1 MWRFQSTLPVWGA
14 THRGTGLERLHRFQ
28 STLPV
33 WGATVYRGGLRHK
46 PDISI
51 HAPRVGSDS
60 FWPAYSQNFFYFN
73 PRSPCG
79 ERRASIKKLTERRIF
94 QSTLPVWGATTGYSF
109 KSRWVSISIH
119 APRVGSDGSLLP
131 HTQHSPNFNPRSPC
145 GERHYGRVSA
155 YDGEIFQSTLPVWGA
170 TCLEGAGVVYG
181 DAFQSTLP
189 VWGATS
195 TVIHKRNNSVNIS
208 IHAPR
213 VGSDSIVLP
222 VHGVKTISIHAPRV
236 GSDHGLQYLSS
247 TLFSFQSTLPVWGA
261 TQVSG
266 GAQWDGKNFNPRS
279 PCGERHTPHR
289 LSRCGNPFQST
300 LPVWGATWA
309 LGIPTMPGGYFN
321 PRSPCGERLGLSRYT

>member
-170 TCLEGAGVVYG
+170 THMVE
-181 DAFQSTLP
+181 DPFDQ
-189 VWGATS
+189 
-195 TVIHKRNNSVNIS
+195 IRH
-208 IHAPR
+208 
-213 VGSDSIVLP
+213 
-222 VHGVKTISIHAPRV
+222 
-236 GSDHGLQYLSS
+236 
-247 TLFSFQSTLPVWGA
+247 
-261 TQVSG
+261 
-266 GAQWDGKNFNPRS
+266 FNPRS
-279 PCGERHTPHR
+279 PCGERRPGTR
-289 LSRCGNPFQST
+289 LWP
-300 LPVWGATWA
+300 LKPE
-309 LGIPTMPGGYFN
+309 YFN
-321 PRSPCGERLGLSRYT
+321 PRSPCGERQ

>member
-170 TCLEGAGVVYG
+170 TEQNSIISA
-181 DAFQSTLP
+181 ARKFQSTLP
-189 VWGATS
+189 VWGATAHY
-195 TVIHKRNNSVNIS
+195 VIDIR
-208 IHAPR
+208 R
-213 VGSDSIVLP
+213 
-222 VHGVKTISIHAPRV
+222 
-236 GSDHGLQYLSS
+236 
-247 TLFSFQSTLPVWGA
+247 
-261 TQVSG
+261 
-266 GAQWDGKNFNPRS
+266 
-279 PCGERHTPHR
+279 E
-289 LSRCGNPFQST
+289 PFQST
-300 LPVWGATWA
+300 LPVWGATPSRYPA
-309 LGIPTMPGGYFN
+309 YPADRNFN
-321 PRSPCGERLGLSRYT
+321 PRSPCGERPPGRWWNTKP

>member
-1 MWRFQSTLPVWGA
+1 MYIPSCWTIFQSTLPVWGA

-170 TCLEGAGVVYG
+170 TADRRHDHPSY
-181 DAFQSTLP
+181 A
-189 VWGATS
+189 
-195 TVIHKRNNSVNIS
+195 IS

-213 VGSDSIVLP
+213 VGSDTISGTL
-222 VHGVKTISIHAPRV
+222 TLRLDISIHAPRV
-236 GSDHGLQYLSS
+236 GSDILCAGDKILL
-247 TLFSFQSTLPVWGA
+247 
-261 TQVSG
+261 
-266 GAQWDGKNFNPRS
+266 
-279 PCGERHTPHR
+279 
-289 LSRCGNPFQST
+289 
-300 LPVWGATWA
+300 
-309 LGIPTMPGGYFN
+309 MYFN
-321 PRSPCGERLGLSRYT
+321 PRSPCGERQ